1 MYFLGGIMDIDI
13 QEVFEKLESVKLE
26 YAHAKG
32 RLAGLESSKN
42 SVKSI
47 MMKKSSEQSLGGQER
62 EAYASQEFQDHCQLI
77 DEFTAKEAL
86 LKLEISIAQMKFEA
100 WRSEQATNRNI
111 ERLTR

>member
-1 MYFLGGIMDIDI
+1 MEIDI
-13 QEVFEKLESVKLE
+13 QEVFNKLDNIKEE
-26 YAHAKG
+26 YSWAKG
-32 RLAGLESSKN
+32 RLAGLESSKS

-62 EAYASQEFQDHCQLI
+62 EAYASQEYQDHCDLI

-111 ERLTR
+111 ERVTR

>member
-1 MYFLGGIMDIDI
+1 MEIDI
-13 QEVFEKLESVKLE
+13 QEVFNKLDSIKEE
-26 YAHAKG
+26 YSWAKG
-32 RLAGLESSKN
+32 RLAGLESSKS

-62 EAYASQEFQDHCQLI
+62 EAYASQEYQDHCDLI

-111 ERLTR
+111 ERVIR

>member
-1 MYFLGGIMDIDI
+1 MEIDI
-13 QEVFEKLESVKLE
+13 QEVFEKLESVKE
-26 YAHAKG
+26 QYSWAKG
-32 RLAGLESSKN
+32 RLAGLEASKN

-62 EAYASQEFQDHCQLI
+62 EAYASQEFQDHCDLI

-111 ERLTR
+111 ERLSR